1 MTDHSRHVKHLRPQ
15 ILHLKRREAG
25 WTVVCGRT
33 GEPQLMPVSSL
44 KSVIAWMEL
53 QVKREGAIVDQAQ
66 VERELERAS
75 REAVRWAR
83 QPKRPD
89 NVIPFPM
96 RKGKN

>member
-15 ILHLKRREAG
+15 LLHLKRHDAG

-44 KSVIAWMEL
+44 KSVIDWMEL